1 MSSEAPEGWR
11 LTKLGEIAGL
21 SGGTTPSK
29 AKDAYWAN
37 GSVPWATPSDI
48 TSLPLGQTRI
58 AGTET
63 HITELALKECSLR
76 LNAPG
81 TVLMTSRATIGHAAI
96 NDVPMTTNQ
105 GFLTLTCSED
115 SDPDFLCQWLNA
127 NRSALTAAAGGS
139 TFKELSRGTA
149 KLLPIL
155 LPPLDEQ
162 RRIAEV
168 LRSVDEAIEAQD
180 KVCRQL
186 SAAFTGAL
194 EACFSAAEWPS
205 YHLGDLCQSIQVG
218 IVVKPAAYYV
228 ESGGV
233 PALRSLNVLENRLAL
248 DDLVYISEAGHQ
260 ANQKSSL
267 RAGDVVTRR
276 TGEPGKTAMIP
287 SGFEA
292 GLNCIDIIFSRP
304 KDCLRSAYLSFFMN
318 SKAAKRQ
325 VAGLQGGLAQQ
336 HLNVGEM
343 KKLMLPL
350 PDLRVQDQTVEV
362 LDDMWA
368 SLESS
373 RHSLLKLSAL
383 RANLAAD
390 LLSGRVRVPA

>member
-11 LTKLGEIAGL
+11 LVKLGEIAAL

-29 AKDAYWAN
+29 SNDAYWTE
-37 GSVPWATPSDI
+37 GTVPWATPSDI

-58 AGTET
+58 AATEA
-63 HITELALKECSLR
+63 HIAAIALKECSLK
-76 LNAPG
+76 LTPPG
-81 TVLMTSRATIGHAAI
+81 TVLMTSRATIGYAAI

-105 GFLTLTCSED
+105 GFLNFNCS
-115 SDPDFLCQWLNA
+115 SDCDPAFLCHWLNS
-127 NRSALTAAAGGS
+127 NRGPLTAAAGGS

-168 LRSVDEAIEAQD
+168 LRSIDESIAAQER
-180 KVCRQL
+180 VSRQL
-186 SAAFTGAL
+186 SVAFTSTL
-194 EACFSAAEWPS
+194 ETCFIAVGWPP
-205 YHLGDLCQSIQVG
+205 HPLGDLCESIQVG
-218 IVVKPAAYYV
+218 IVVRPASYYV
-228 ESGGV
+228 ENGGI

-248 DDLVYISEAGHQ
+248 DDLVFISDAGHA

-287 SGFEA
+287 AGFES

-304 KDCLRSAYLSFFMN
+304 KDCLRAAYLSFFMN
-318 SKAAKRQ
+318 SDAAKRQ

-343 KKLMLPL
+343 KKLVLPL
-350 PDLRVQDQTVEV
+350 ADLRTQDRIVEV
-362 LDDMWA
+362 LDDMWTGMEA
-368 SLESS
+368 S
-373 RHSLLKLSAL
+373 RHALVKLSAL
-383 RANLAAD
+383 KANLASD

>member
-1 MSSEAPEGWR
+1 MSSEVPKGWR
-11 LTKLGEIAGL
+11 VAKLGEIAGL

-29 AKDAYWAN
+29 ANDAYWAN

-63 HITELALKECSLR
+63 HLTELALKECLLR

-81 TVLMTSRATIGHAAI
+81 TVLMTSRATIGYAAI
-96 NDVPMTTNQ
+96 NEVPMTTNQ
-105 GFLTLTCSED
+105 GFLTFTCSEE

-162 RRIAEV
+162 RRTAGV
-168 LRSVDEAIEAQD
+168 LRSVDEATEAQA
-180 KVCRQL
+180 KVCRQF
-186 SAAFTGAL
+186 SAVFAGTL
-194 EACFSAAEWPS
+194 EACFTAAEWPS
-205 YHLGDLCQSIQVG
+205 HRLGDLCESIQVG
-218 IVVKPAAYYV
+218 IVVKPASYYV
-228 ESGGV
+228 DSGGV
-233 PALRSLNVLENRLAL
+233 PALRSLNVLENRLSL
-248 DDLVYISEAGHQ
+248 DDLVYISESGHEV
-260 ANQKSSL
+260 NQKSSL

-287 SGFEA
+287 SGFES

-304 KDCLRSAYLSFFMN
+304 KDCLRSGYLSFFMN
-318 SKAAKRQ
+318 SEAAKRQ

-343 KKLMLPL
+343 KKLVLPL
-350 PDLRVQDQTVEV
+350 PDLQTQDQTVEILNDIWV
-362 LDDMWA
+362 SMEA
-368 SLESS
+368 A
-373 RHSLLKLSAL
+373 RHALLKLATL
-383 RANLAAD
+383 KANLASD
-390 LLSGRVRVPA
+390 LLCGRIRVPA